1 MLMDARLARDRA
13 TPASQAFYVLA
24 VELDT
29 GLIILADAPRSC
41 GLDVCLPAVLT
52 WSSLS
57 ILFHTSTTRS

>member
-52 WSSLS
+52 WSS
-57 ILFHTSTTRS
+57 